1 MAEEIK
7 KQEIKVEIDEQTAN
21 GSYSNLALITH
32 SQTEFIIDFI
42 FVQPQNGKA
51 KVKNRIITS
60 PLHAKRIL
68 QALQDNIAK
77 YEMRFGQIKNSETSM
92 QEQSKFYNVVSKC

>member
-7 KQEIKVEIDEQTAN
+7 KQENKIEIYEQTAN

-77 YEMRFGQIKNSETSM
+77 YEMR
-92 QEQSKFYNVVSKC
+92 

>member
-32 SQTEFIIDFI
+32 SQTEFILDFI

-77 YEMRFGQIKNSETSM
+77 YEMRFGQIKNSETNI
-92 QEQSKFYNVVSKC
+92 QEQSKFYN

>member
-21 GSYSNLALITH
+21 GSYSNLDLITH

-92 QEQSKFYNVVSKC
+92 QEQSKFYN

>member
-77 YEMRFGQIKNSETSM
+77 YEMRFGQIKNSETNI
-92 QEQSKFYNVVSKC
+92 QEQSKFYN

>member
-92 QEQSKFYNVVSKC
+92 QEQSKFYN

>member
-21 GSYSNLALITH
+21 GKYSNLALITH

-42 FVQPQNGKA
+42 FVQPQSGKA
-51 KVKNRIITS
+51 KVQDRIITS
-60 PLHAKRIL
+60 PLHAKKFL
-68 QALQDNIAK
+68 QALQDNVAK
-77 YEMRFGQIKNSETSM
+77 YEMRFGQIKNTETN
-92 QEQSKFYNVVSKC
+92 QQDQSKFYN

>member
-1 MAEEIK
+1 MTEEIK

-92 QEQSKFYNVVSKC
+92 QEQSKFYN

>member
-77 YEMRFGQIKNSETSM
+77 YEMRFVQIKNSETSM
-92 QEQSKFYNVVSKC
+92 QEQSKFYN

>member
-1 MAEEIK
+1 MTEEIK

-77 YEMRFGQIKNSETSM
+77 YEMRFGQIKNSETNI
-92 QEQSKFYNVVSKC
+92 QEQSKFYN

>member
-32 SQTEFIIDFI
+32 SQTEFILDFI

-77 YEMRFGQIKNSETSM
+77 YEMRFGQIKNSDTNI
-92 QEQSKFYNVVSKC
+92 QEQSKFYN

>member
-1 MAEEIK
+1 MADEIK
-7 KQEIKVEIDEQTAN
+7 KQEIKIEIDDQTAN

-60 PLHAKRIL
+60 PLHAKKFL
-68 QALQDNIAK
+68 QALKDNVAK
-77 YEMRFGQIKNSETSM
+77 YEMRFGEIKNNENM
-92 QEQSKFYNVVSKC
+92 QQEQSKFYN

>member
-1 MAEEIK
+1 MTDITK
-7 KQEIKVEIDEQTAN
+7 KQEIKIEIDEQTAN

-32 SQTEFIIDFI
+32 SETEFIIDFI

-60 PLHAKRIL
+60 PLHAKKFL
-68 QALQDNIAK
+68 QALQDNVAK
-77 YEMRFGQIKNSETSM
+77 YEMMFGQIKSPKLPQ
-92 QEQSKFYNVVSKC
+92 QEQSKFYN

>member
-1 MAEEIK
+1 MADITK
-7 KQEIKVEIDEQTAN
+7 KQEIKIEIDEQTAN

-32 SQTEFIIDFI
+32 SETEFIIDFI

-51 KVKNRIITS
+51 RVKNRIIIS
-60 PLHAKRIL
+60 PLHAKNFL

-77 YEMRFGQIKNSETSM
+77 YEMMFGQIKNSKLP
-92 QEQSKFYNVVSKC
+92 QQKQSKFYN

>member
-51 KVKNRIITS
+51 KVKDRIITS
-60 PLHAKRIL
+60 PLHAKKIL

-77 YEMRFGQIKNSETSM
+77 YEMRFGQIKAPETSM
-92 QEQSKFYNVVSKC
+92 QEQSKFYN

>member
-7 KQEIKVEIDEQTAN
+7 KQEIKIEIDEQTAN

-32 SQTEFIIDFI
+32 SETEFIIDFI

-51 KVKNRIITS
+51 KVKDRIITS
-60 PLHAKRIL
+60 PLHAKKIL

-77 YEMRFGQIKNSETSM
+77 YEMRFGQIKNSSAPAA
-92 QEQSKFYNVVSKC
+92 EQSKFYN